1 MKPGIYNFTMK
12 QGDTFTLKMQY
23 TTRATPTSNPI
34 PVNLTGCTV
43 SSYIRKAQ
51 DTNSELL
58 ATFTCVITEAVT
70 GKYELRLTA
79 AQTAAL
85 NFSVG
90 YYDIQVTAANTT
102 KKTLLQGRVTLN
114 KEVTNV

>member
-1 MKPGIYNFTMK
+1 MKPAIYNFSIK

-23 TTRATPTSNPI
+23 TTKATPTSTPV
-34 PVNLTGCTV
+34 PVNMTGYSV
-43 SSYIRKAQ
+43 AAMIRGAQ
-51 DTNSELL
+51 DTSSALL
-58 ATFTCVITEAVT
+58 ATFTTVITSPTE

-79 AQTAAL
+79 TQTAAL

-90 YYDIQVTAANTT
+90 YHDIQVTASDGT
-102 KKTLLQGRVTLN
+102 KLTLLQGRVTLN